1 MYIRLRSKSIDV
13 LPLEMYNA
21 YLQVI
26 SNNEQKKK
34 LHTKHVNKL
43 LRLKQ
48 RSKNA
53 QSPSSTDQ

>member
-13 LPLEMYNA
+13 LALEMYHA

-26 SNNEQKKK
+26 SNNEQKKQHSK
-34 LHTKHVNKL
+34 QVNKL

-48 RSKNA
+48 KGTNA
-53 QSPSSTDQ
+53 QSPSCTDQ